1 MFFSYQFKMYIVNMT
16 NVSLEIQCQKD
27 NIISQSTVFV

>member
-1 MFFSYQFKMYIVNMT
+1 MT